1 MDNNNFNADTTE
13 KKTLP
18 KYLIIIFSIVVLS
31 LFSILTINFL
41 NPNELKQL
49 ITITENIN
57 NINNISS
64 SKEFSSTDYI
74 NQFNQNIENL
84 NKLSTDVQNIKISTE
99 TESLKTHLLLC
110 INTNIDFYDNIIYF
124 LKNIE
129 SDSLLENN
137 SKISKTKSELEKL
150 FIEGYKTNLP
160 FKLDYQNN
168 SILSHSL
175 SYINEIIK
183 INRDKNIMFNQK
195 ISFNTA
201 TDLIYTQLLGLNE
214 DLFFIIDLVKNDGRT
229 LAPVL
234 NTVNEN
240 IETFKGLKSDLY
252 SLSIPHGCENI
263 FTSLKNIFELYNNY
277 ITLMREYLILEINKT
292 ADETHY
298 KNAKKAYNL
307 LNKEMLEYE
316 KLLKK
321 SEE

>member
-1 MDNNNFNADTTE
+1 MDNNNLDKDSTI
-13 KKTLP
+13 KKAFP
-18 KYLIIIFSIVVLS
+18 KYLIIIFSVVVLS
-31 LFSILTINFL
+31 LFSILTINFI
-41 NPNELKQL
+41 NPNKVKQL
-49 ITITENIN
+49 ISITENIN
-57 NINNISS
+57 NINNAPK
-64 SKEFSSTDYI
+64 SKDFSSTDYI
-74 NQFNQNIENL
+74 THFTQNIENL
-84 NKLSTDVQNIKISTE
+84 NKISTEVQNIKASKEIE
-99 TESLKTHLLLC
+99 DLKVNLLTC
-110 INTNIDFYDNIIYF
+110 INKNIELYDNIIYF

-150 FIEGYKTNLP
+150 FITGYKNNLP

-168 SILSHSL
+168 SILSHSF

-183 INRDKNIMFNQK
+183 INRDKNIVFSKK
-195 ISFNTA
+195 INFNTA
-201 TDLIYTQLLGLNE
+201 TDLIYTQMLALNE

-252 SLSIPHGCENI
+252 SLSIPHGSENI
-263 FTSLKNIFELYNNY
+263 FISLQKIFDSYDNY
-277 ITLMREYLILEINKT
+277 INLMREYLIHEINNT
-292 ADETHY
+292 ADESYY

-307 LNKEMLEYE
+307 LNKDLLEYE

>member
-1 MDNNNFNADTTE
+1 MDNNNPNKDTIE
-13 KKTLP
+13 KKALP

-31 LFSILTINFL
+31 LFSILTINL
-41 NPNELKQL
+41 ISPNGLKQL

-57 NINNISS
+57 NINNTSKT
-64 SKEFSSTDYI
+64 KEFSSTDYI
-74 NQFNQNIENL
+74 NHFTQNIENL
-84 NKLSTDVQNIKISTE
+84 NKLSNDVKNIEDSNEIKDLKIY
-99 TESLKTHLLLC
+99 LLSC
-110 INTNIDFYDNIIYF
+110 INKNIEFYDNIIYF

-150 FIEGYKTNLP
+150 FIGGYKNNLP

-183 INRDKNIMFNQK
+183 INRDKNIISSQK
-195 ISFNTA
+195 MSFSTA
-201 TDLIYTQLLGLNE
+201 TDLIFTQMLALNE
-214 DLFFIIDLVKNDGRT
+214 DLFFIIDLVKEDGRT

-240 IETFKGLKSDLY
+240 METFKGLKSDLY
-252 SLSIPHGCENI
+252 SLSIPHGSEDM
-263 FTSLKNIFELYNNY
+263 FTSLQKIFDLYDDY
-277 ITLMREYLILEINKT
+277 INLMREFLIHEINKT
-292 ADETHY
+292 ADESYY

-307 LNKEMLEYE
+307 LNKEILEYE

-321 SEE
+321 SQE